1 LNPSSQQETLILLQ
15 ATDSIYKHLKQS
27 SKAAHL
33 IDAGN
38 HDLHPLSVHVNILFR
53 TLNNW
58 DEIQYRTSEATQA
71 SLDAS
76 NRLASES
83 LIAIELSWQD
93 SKPLKTLTIAVTMY
107 LPATLLA
114 V

>member
-1 LNPSSQQETLILLQ
+1 MSTSHLSKILE
-15 ATDSIYKHLKQS
+15 
-27 SKAAHL
+27 
-33 IDAGN
+33 
-38 HDLHPLSVHVNILFR
+38 FR
-53 TLNNW
+53 N

-71 SLDAS
+71 SLDAL

-83 LIAIELSWQD
+83 SFAIELSRQD
-93 SKPLKTLTIAVTMY
+93 SKPLKTLTIATTMY